1 MKPSRV
7 SLTLNPGYDQF
18 ATGPS
23 KKPVIAST
31 GEDAMIR
38 TVRHLMLLG
47 ACALAMLGIA
57 AAQNVPKFQVDPSW
71 PQTLPNNWIIGT
83 IGGITVDAQDHIWIN
98 QRPSSLDAREKRAST
113 APNVKCC
120 VPAPPVI
127 EFDQDGKVVQGWG
140 GDGPNYK
147 WGNDGH
153 GIHVDHNNFVWVG
166 DNIEGGGHIYKFTRD
181 GKFVMRIG
189 KPGAPGGS
197 NDTEHL
203 GRPAD
208 MAVDRETNELF
219 VADGY
224 GNKRVIVFDAATG
237 AYKRHWGAYG
247 NRPSDDKVTWDFKG
261 PPPQQFTNPVHC
273 ITITNDGLV
282 VVCDR
287 QHNRM
292 QFFRKDGT
300 FVREIF
306 VLKDSYP
313 GTIGSIVKWPDAAQ
327 TYLLV
332 VDDPNGQFHVVNRM
346 SGEVVNSVGRV
357 GHQLGEFYNLHFIG
371 IDSKGNVYSAEV
383 QGKRVQKF
391 RNVGGL

>member
-1 MKPSRV
+1 MKR
-7 SLTLNPGYDQF
+7 
-18 ATGPS
+18 
-23 KKPVIAST
+23 I
-31 GEDAMIR
+31 
-38 TVRHLMLLG
+38 VRNVMLS
-47 ACALAMLGIA
+47 CVTLAMLAPA
-57 AAQNVPKFQVDPSW
+57 AAQNVPKFEVDPTW
-71 PQTLPNNWIIGT
+71 PQTLPSNWIIGT

-98 QRPSSLDAREKRAST
+98 QRPSGLDAREKRAST
-113 APNVKCC
+113 DRNVKCC

-127 EFDQDGKVVQGWG
+127 EFDQAGKVVQGWG

-166 DNIEGGGHIYKFTRD
+166 DNVETTGGHIYKFTRD
-181 GKFVMRIG
+181 GKFVLRIG
-189 KPGAPGGS
+189 EPGPGSGS
-197 NDTEHL
+197 NDTKHL
-203 GRPAD
+203 GRPAE
-208 MAVDRETNELF
+208 MVVDRETNELF

-224 GNKRVIVFDAATG
+224 GNKRVIVFDATTG

-247 NRPSDDKVTWDFKG
+247 KPPSDEKETSWDQRSSA
-261 PPPQQFTNPVHC
+261 PPPTNFTNPVHC
-273 ITITNDGLV
+273 ITITVDGLV

-306 VLKDSYP
+306 VLKESYP

-332 VDDPNGQFHVVNRM
+332 VDDPNGQFHVVNRT
-346 SGEVVNSVGRV
+346 SGEVVNSIGRV
-357 GHQLGEFYNLHFIG
+357 GHQLGEFYNLHFIA

-391 RNVGGL
+391 RNLGGL

>member
-1 MKPSRV
+1 M
-7 SLTLNPGYDQF
+7 
-18 ATGPS
+18 
-23 KKPVIAST
+23 
-31 GEDAMIR
+31 MIR
-38 TVRHLMLLG
+38 IIRNVTLPCVL
-47 ACALAMLGIA
+47 ALAMIGTA
-57 AAQNVPKFQVDPSW
+57 TAQTVPKFAVDPAW
-71 PQTLPNNWIIGT
+71 PQMLPNNWIIGT

-120 VPAPPVI
+120 IPAPPVI

-166 DNIEGGGHIYKFTRD
+166 DNVETTGGHIYKFTRD
-181 GKFVMRIG
+181 GKFVLRIG
-189 KPGAPGGS
+189 EPGLGSGS
-197 NDTEHL
+197 NDTKHL
-203 GRPAD
+203 GRPAE
-208 MAVDRETNELF
+208 MVVDRETNELF

-247 NRPSDDKVTWDFKG
+247 KPPNDEKEASWDQRPSA
-261 PPPQQFTNPVHC
+261 PPPPNFTNPVHC

-300 FVREIF
+300 FVKEMF

-332 VDDPNGQFHVVNRM
+332 VDDPNGQFHVVNRT
-346 SGEVVNSVGRV
+346 SGEVVQSVGRV

-391 RNVGGL
+391 RNLGGL